1 MPLSDDQL
9 LLSYKILHKVFPED
23 LHIARPLIQMLLDRQ
38 QKEQARDLA
47 LGTARRLL
55 AAGNTNY
62 AIPFLAMC
70 QQLDH
75 PEKDEI
81 DALFNMARLASSSS
95 LAPAETSTG
104 QTFALI
110 EQLSDT
116 EALGFLKQ
124 GRLKHVEDGGIV
136 VKQGD
141 SSQTFYLILEGSV
154 DVCITV
160 DDGHSETVTTLK
172 PGHFFGELACV
183 YKQPRSATIV
193 ARENLL
199 LLEFS
204 EHFISQ
210 LMGQSQLAGE
220 YMMRT
225 VQTRMIHAM
234 TYKHPAFVDL
244 PEADRMW
251 LAEESNIRE
260 YDDGE
265 SIPTEEA
272 ISEYCHIMLLGK
284 LEISSDIDRGKQELA
299 EGDMFCSSFQQIRLP
314 RHSMIKAKEH
324 TLIAEM
330 PENIFNSFMNAY
342 ASFEEYVK
350 QQTKQYGLG
359 RGNLASGVH

>member
-47 LGTARRLL
+47 LATARRLL
-55 AAGNTNY
+55 AAGNSNY

-70 QQLDH
+70 QQLGH

-81 DALFNMARLASSSS
+81 DALFNMARIASSTS
-95 LAPAETSTG
+95 LPAESGSG
-104 QTFALI
+104 QTFTLI

-124 GRLKHVEDGGIV
+124 GRLKHVEEGGIV

-141 SSQTFYLILEGSV
+141 SSQTFYLILEGGV

-160 DDGHSETVTTLK
+160 EDGHSETVTTLQ

-183 YKQPRSATIV
+183 YRQPRSATVI

-210 LMGQSQLAGE
+210 LMGQSEMAGE

-234 TYKHPAFVDL
+234 TYKHPAFADL

-251 LAEESNIRE
+251 LAEESSVSE
-260 YDDGE
+260 YADGE
-265 SIPTEEA
+265 PLPASETIPD
-272 ISEYCHIMLLGK
+272 YCHILLLGK
-284 LEISSDIDRGKQELA
+284 LEVTSDDDMDEQEL
-299 EGDMFCSSFQQIRLP
+299 EVGDMFCSSYQYLQLP
-314 RHSMIKAKEH
+314 KHSKIKAREH
-324 TLIAEM
+324 TLIAKM

-342 ASFEEYVK
+342 ASFEEYIK
-350 QQTKQYGLG
+350 QRAKQHILKKS
-359 RGNLASGVH
+359 NLLPGAS